1 MISNADLDHFIERGG
16 IRAQWN
22 SLQEQ
27 STGMFLVRKSGVEP
41 FDKKATGGACAEIKM
56 FELGIDY
63 DVEMVRYMLAQRSYK
78 KVTTSRSIQLELAQ
92 KTIQMWATVITA
104 EKNWQM
110 AARNAR
116 VPDKTHLPWCI
127 NNIYEMPVVVW
138 LRKQS
143 DGTQSNNKRGT
154 CAAYVIAFVGVDAA

>member
-1 MISNADLDHFIERGG
+1 
-16 IRAQWN
+16 
-22 SLQEQ
+22 
-27 STGMFLVRKSGVEP
+27 
-41 FDKKATGGACAEIKM
+41 M

-63 DVEMVRYMLAQRSYK
+63 VVEMVRYMLAQRSYK

-116 VPDKTHLPWCI
+116 APDKMVFALV
-127 NNIYEMPVVVW
+127 Y
-138 LRKQS
+138 K
-143 DGTQSNNKRGT
+143 
-154 CAAYVIAFVGVDAA
+154 